1 MGNFWITF
9 AINEA
14 ITVAQGFVAASKLTD
29 PVKAAVENFITS
41 GQAVLT
47 ALHLA

>member
-1 MGNFWITF
+1 MGKFCITF

-14 ITVAQGFVAASKLTD
+14 ITVAQEFVAASKLTD
-29 PVKAAVENFITS
+29 PVKTAVENFIIA
-41 GQAVLT
+41 GEGVLA